1 MNDDWRLRIDARDH
15 ALAHQL
21 SELLHDNDLEHDLD
35 AGYQDR
41 IVVSV
46 DDSEVFCYAGTRAQ
60 AEAAEALIRRL
71 AGDRDWQVELELTH
85 WHPVAERWESPDE
98 PLPATADEAEAER
111 ADRVADE
118 RVESAQQGYPE
129 YEVRIHCGSRGEAG
143 ELAQHLEH
151 EGIPNVHRWSYVLI
165 GATDED
171 SANALAERLRG
182 EAPDARTITV
192 EFNARAL
199 WDERPSNPF
208 AVLGGL
214 AGG

>member
-1 MNDDWRLRIDARDH
+1 MNDDWRLRIDAHEH

-21 SELLHDNDLEHDLD
+21 GELLHDNELEHDLD
-35 AGYQDR
+35 AGYHDR

-46 DDSEVFCYAGTRAQ
+46 DDSDVFCYAGTRAQ
-60 AEAAEALIRRL
+60 AEAAERLIQRL
-71 AGDRDWQVELELTH
+71 AGDRGWKIAVELSH
-85 WHPVAERWESPDE
+85 WHPVSERWESPDE
-98 PLPATADEAEAER
+98 PLPATADEANAER

-129 YEVRIHCGSRGEAG
+129 YEVRIHCASRGEAG
-143 ELAQHLEH
+143 ELAQQLEH
-151 EGIPNVHRWSYVLI
+151 EGIPNLHRWSYVLI

-171 SANALAERLRG
+171 SANALADRLRG
-182 EAPDARTITV
+182 EAPGARTITV
-192 EFNARAL
+192 ELNARAV

-214 AGG
+214 AG